1 MDNSPQGDN
10 ISEAQ
15 FEKLFS
21 DHYEDLCKSTY
32 AIVNDPDTA
41 KDIVQDVFLRIW
53 RQRGNINPGD
63 SFKAYLHR
71 SCINQGLNYIKTYKR
86 KIRREHLY
94 VDRGEGISREPEA
107 ERKLIADDLS
117 QRINTCISK
126 LPPACKEVFLLSRY
140 EEMSYKEIAQ
150 FLDISV
156 NTVEK
161 HIGKA
166 LKALRAVLK
175 DQ

>member
-1 MDNSPQGDN
+1 MDNSSQSDK
-10 ISEAQ
+10 ISEEQ

-21 DHYEDLCKSTY
+21 DHYEDLCKSTFS
-32 AIVNDPDTA
+32 IVNDPDTA

-53 RQRGNINPGD
+53 RQRNNIAPGGT
-63 SFKAYLHR
+63 SKSYLYR
-71 SCINQGLNYIKTYKR
+71 SCINQALNYIKTYKR
-86 KIRREHLY
+86 KIHREHLY
-94 VDRGEGISREPEA
+94 VDRGEGTSREPEA
-107 ERKLIADDLS
+107 EKKLIADELS
-117 QRINTCISK
+117 QRINACINE
-126 LPPACKEVFLLSRY
+126 LPPVCKEVFLLSRY

-166 LKALRAVLK
+166 LKALRAVLRER
-175 DQ
+175 